1 MNILQQDSYSQHK
14 QCKNHKIKTGIFMHQ
29 FKIYT
34 YIASKKKAHFHDSSY
49 VKQVSSLQVLPH
61 LSVHPCAAGDLLF
74 CSSLAV
80 SDQRYCS
87 IQYLWSDKNRFSG
100 QWSHVVVESRTGPSR
115 YRARLQ

>member
-1 MNILQQDSYSQHK
+1 
-14 QCKNHKIKTGIFMHQ
+14 MHQ

-80 SDQRYCS
+80 SD
-87 IQYLWSDKNRFSG
+87 KNRFSG
-100 QWSHVVVESRTGPSR
+100 QWPHVVVESRTGPTR
-115 YRARLQ
+115 YRARLYNMQYKSLHSAYTLQSSNHLLYNNQYTHSYQ